1 MPNHTVAQGECFSSI
16 AAQFGFTV
24 DTLWNLP
31 ENAQLKANRKDPNV
45 LYPDDVVFVPDP
57 RPKEVS
63 CATEKRHPFVKK
75 GSPAKLK
82 IRLLDGQQPRANVAY
97 KLQIDGVWV
106 DGTTDSNG
114 YLEQPLPPSAKK
126 GQLLVGEGPTQDV
139 HDLDFGFV
147 DPIETDSGV
156 AKRLRDLGYETGSDP
171 SIAIRGFQADQG
183 LEVTGQ
189 VDDAFKQKLSE
200 VFGQ

>member
-1 MPNHTVAQGECFSSI
+1 MPNHTVTQGDCLSSI
-16 AAQFGFTV
+16 AALSGFTV

-31 ENAQLKANRKDPNV
+31 ENAQLKSARKDPNV
-45 LYPDDVVFVPDP
+45 LYPDDVVFIPDLRSKVIP
-57 RPKEVS
+57 

-82 IRLLDGQQPRANVAY
+82 IRLLDGQEPRANVPY
-97 KLQIDGVWV
+97 QLQIDGVWV
-106 DGTTDSNG
+106 SGVTDGSG
-114 YLEQPLPPSAKK
+114 YLEQPLSPSARK

-139 HDLDFGFV
+139 HDLDFGYV
-147 DPIETDSGV
+147 DPIDTDSGV
-156 AKRLRDLGYETGSDP
+156 AKRLRDLGYETGNDP
-171 SIAIRGFQADQG
+171 GQAIRGFQKDQG

-189 VDDAFKQKLSE
+189 VDDTLKQKLAE